1 MFNTI
6 ADDIKG
12 EFRKQNNVLTQIII
26 VNVIVFIVCNLLYS
40 LYDPGYQFLLDWFS
54 VKSSGLTALY
64 KIWTL
69 FTYMFIHQDLFHI
82 LFNMLWLY
90 WMGKLFT
97 EYVNQRHLIF
107 IYFLGGII
115 GSVLFLIIS
124 KIFPSFLNPDS
135 HLIGASGGV
144 MAVVVATA
152 TYLPNYPI
160 RLLFLG
166 EFKLKHIAL
175 GILIIS
181 TILNITDN
189 AGGKIVHL
197 GGALWGYFY
206 MLRFQKSKNNFFIDN
221 LLKKINSQRL
231 FKKTSKLKIEHK
243 RLISNDQYNAIKI
256 NKQKMI
262 DDILD
267 KISKSGYDSL
277 TKQEKELLFKMSKE
291 EK

>member
-6 ADDIKG
+6 ADDIKA
-12 EFRKQNNVLTQIII
+12 EFSKQNNVLAQIII
-26 VNVIVFIVCNLLYS
+26 VNAIVFIICNLLYH

-54 VKSSGLTALY
+54 VKSAGLNALY

-69 FTYMFIHQDLFHI
+69 CTYMFIHQDLFHI

-97 EYVNQRHLIF
+97 EYVNQRHLMF

-115 GSVLFLIIS
+115 GSILFLIIS
-124 KIFPSFLNPDS
+124 KIFPSFLNANS

-152 TYLPNYPI
+152 TYLPNYPV

-175 GILIIS
+175 GILVIS
-181 TILNITDN
+181 TVLNITDN
-189 AGGKIVHL
+189 TGGKIVHL

-206 MLRFQKSKNNFFIDN
+206 MLAFQKSKGNFFPDN
-221 LLKKINSQRL
+221 LLKKINSYKW
-231 FKKTSKLKIEHK
+231 FKKTSKLRVEHK
-243 RLISNDQYNAIKI
+243 RPISNDQYNTIKLT
-256 NKQKMI
+256 KQKMI
-262 DDILD
+262 DEILD
-267 KISKSGYDSL
+267 KISTSGYDSL